1 MKILAIVFKTT
12 FLLHF
17 PPAVIA
23 WMSPVKWRLNSSMGI
38 TLKEIHKTSK
48 SQSSCLN
55 QGNPKPPE
63 SNLHQRLLLLSQR
76 WDPAKWIHRE
86 WKKVDKSRTWL
97 GWRTQ
102 ANTFFFSW
110 DPMAWRI
117 TLEVKFIEN
126 SISKDQSLPGQVRW
140 WWWTCPLPVGLGW
153 CLPPPHTFHPGNLY
167 SMMPVYI

>member
-1 MKILAIVFKTT
+1 MDVTGQMKIKLVHGNN
-12 FLLHF
+12 LEG
-17 PPAVIA
+17 
-23 WMSPVKWRLNSSMGI
+23 N
-38 TLKEIHKTSK
+38 TL
-48 SQSSCLN
+48 
-55 QGNPKPPE
+55 
-63 SNLHQRLLLLSQR
+63 NLHESELLSQSG
-76 WDPAKWIHRE
+76 
-86 WKKVDKSRTWL
+86 KKRLRVTSTSGSSFYPKGGTLQNEFTESEKSGKFFEFFKKSRTWL